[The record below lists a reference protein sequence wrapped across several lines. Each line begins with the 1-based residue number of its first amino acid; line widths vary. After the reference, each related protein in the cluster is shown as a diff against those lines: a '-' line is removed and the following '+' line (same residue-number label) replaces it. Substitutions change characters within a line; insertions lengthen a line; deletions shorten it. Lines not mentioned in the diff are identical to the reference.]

1 MRTMA
6 NHRFRRTRRLLTI
19 GLWILSALVVG
30 WGLAPAWA
38 DQPGAVQASRK
49 TTQTTPPKP
58 STNPAPH
65 PKARPA
71 RKDKD
76 VVANSHPAPVGVG
89 QRDPFK
95 LPPPPGVKNGESIPE
110 GAGGPLPPGK
120 RGLLVS
126 QLRLEGVVWEN
137 VSKKMIAVV
146 TNDRKLA
153 YFLSENDEVYNGV
166 VSKITRDSVYFKEN
180 VLAPDGRVSTREV
193 VKKLGAAPGEVR

>member
-1 MRTMA
+1 MA
-6 NHRFRRTRRLLTI
+6 NHRFRRTRRFLTV

-38 DQPGAVQASRK
+38 DQPGAVQAARK
-49 TTQTTPPKP
+49 TTPTTPQNQSPKSAP
-58 STNPAPH
+58 PA
-65 PKARPA
+65 KARA
-71 RKDKD
+71 TRKD

-95 LPPPPGVKNGESIPE
+95 LPPPPGVKNAEGILE

-126 QLRLEGVVWEN
+126 QLRLEGVVWET

-180 VLAPDGRVSTREV
+180 VLDPDGRVSTREV